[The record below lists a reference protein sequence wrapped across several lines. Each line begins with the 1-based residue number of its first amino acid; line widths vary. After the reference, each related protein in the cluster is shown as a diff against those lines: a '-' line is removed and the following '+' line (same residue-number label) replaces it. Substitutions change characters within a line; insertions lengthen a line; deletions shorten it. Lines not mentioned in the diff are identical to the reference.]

1 MKIKLLLPAALML
14 TFRMIGS
21 TMTAGLLLF
30 GCAPRPAFYFLPAA
44 GNFSQEQPVQNA
56 AGDNFMAQATLPGAS
71 ALAGSVTHTTANA
84 SNSSPAA
91 PTKAFPL
98 AAAVAPGPAA
108 RPVPGQSVRVDIRQ
122 SVLLRKGRTRVTG
135 EQPVLGTARLGFIF
149 SLIGAGLLVVALA
162 VTPPLILLTFLSALF
177 GVITSRIALAKI
189 RKNPNQYSGRG
200 LARAGFIIG
209 FLLVAVFVVFL
220 LYLLAFAGAF

>member
-1 MKIKLLLPAALML
+1 MKIKLLLPAALLL

-21 TMTAGLLLF
+21 TITAGLLLF
-30 GCAPRPAFYFLPAA
+30 GCAPRPVFYFSPAA
-44 GNFSQEQPVQNA
+44 GNFGQAQPVQNA
-56 AGDNFMAQATLPGAS
+56 AGDNFRTHETLPEAGAM
-71 ALAGSVTHTTANA
+71 AGSVTHTTADA
-84 SNSSPAA
+84 SDSFPAA
-91 PTKAFPL
+91 PTKALPL
-98 AAAVAPGPAA
+98 VAAVAPGRAA

-122 SVLLRKGRTRVTG
+122 SVLLRKGRTLAAG

-162 VTPPLILLTFLSALF
+162 VMPPLILISFLSALV
-177 GVITSRIALAKI
+177 GVIASRIALAKI